1 MKLQAVNNAVWVLRE
16 KEEVEKAGII
26 IPGRDR
32 VKPNQGTVV
41 SVGDLVADKKIKGA
55 KNKKCL
61 FHSGVGFTI
70 PFEGV
75 DYLVLNAE
83 HVIAILENDQASKR

>member
-1 MKLQAVNNAVWVLRE
+1 MKIQAVNNAVFVIRD
-16 KEEVEKAGII
+16 KEEAEKAGII

-41 SVGDLVADKKIKGA
+41 SVGDLVGDKKIKGA

-61 FHSGVGFTI
+61 FHTGTGFTI
-70 PFEGV
+70 EFEGV
-75 DYLVLNAE
+75 DYLVLFSE
-83 HVIAILENDQASKR
+83 HIIAILENDQAGKR